1 MPHFKNPFYYGG
13 RVSGEDFWDRQ
24 AEVGELLEDIRSRQH
39 VIIFSQRRLGKTSLV
54 WRVLEEAGKEGLVP
68 VYVDLYPITSLK
80 EFIEVYAQSIAKALS
95 ASEKAI
101 KLMRELFTRLYLSMG
116 VDSSGNPQWNV
127 GFDRSRELESFNEV
141 ISSLE
146 SYLQKKKKYGV
157 VVFDEFQQ
165 ILEANGDKTQ
175 RQLRTVIQTHKHTAY
190 LFVGS
195 KKHLIY
201 DMFTNPNL
209 PFYRSGKLF
218 PLESFSPAEILKTVK
233 DRFEKAE
240 VHIDD
245 RALELILEEAECHP
259 YYTQYL
265 CHILYDIMEN
275 RKIMPEDIP
284 KAVEFLLKREST
296 AYMNTWDL
304 LTQRQRQAL
313 IVLSQTEPDESPLR
327 TEALARFGISQP
339 SVMIRALKSLID
351 KDLVDKEKGSYEII
365 DIFFKQWIR
374 RYIAGSEASLPSA

>member
-1 MPHFKNPFYYGG
+1 MPHFKNPFHYGG

-24 AEVGELLEDIRSRQH
+24 AEVAELLEDIRSRQH

-68 VYVDLYPITSLK
+68 VYVDLYPVTTLK

-95 ASEKAI
+95 ISEKAI

-146 SYLQKKKKYGV
+146 NYLQKKKKHGV

-165 ILEANGDKTQ
+165 ILETNGDKTQ
-175 RQLRTVIQTHKHTAY
+175 RQLRTAIQTHKHIAY

-218 PLESFSPAEILKTVK
+218 PLERISSAEVLKTVK

-245 RALELILEEAECHP
+245 RALELILETARCHP

-265 CHILYDIMEN
+265 CHILYDVMEN
-275 RKIMPEDIP
+275 RRIMPEDIP

-327 TEALARFGISQP
+327 AEALARFGISQP
-339 SVMIRALKSLID
+339 SVMIRALRSLID

-365 DIFFKQWIR
+365 DIFFKQWIK
-374 RYIAGSEASLPSA
+374 RYISGSEPTLPSA